1 MSLVTRAADLFYTFR
16 FLKLLVTPWDKME
29 AYNLG
34 LVDENGKR
42 IKSVKIDDPK
52 KKAAYTPFHRLVFNV
67 KRLINKA
74 PGGKTKIAS
83 YLAGLYLI
91 KEKYNLDE
99 DSLLK
104 IVEESGY
111 EPLDFLSESVCEW
124 FILEDKMISP
134 GRYRVRESKIVLSTY
149 EEIVNPKD
157 SVIIEPHC
165 YPVGEIFGIDVYKVV
180 HERTNQDL
188 YVILS
193 DLYK

>member
-42 IKSVKIDDPK
+42 IKSVKIDDSK

-134 GRYRVRESKIVLSTY
+134 GRYRVRDSKIVLSTY

-165 YPVGEIFGIDVYKVV
+165 YPVGEIFVIDVYKVV

>member
-111 EPLDFLSESVCEW
+111 EPLDFLSDIGS
-124 FILEDKMISP
+124 
-134 GRYRVRESKIVLSTY
+134 YR
-149 EEIVNPKD
+149 
-157 SVIIEPHC
+157 
-165 YPVGEIFGIDVYKVV
+165 
-180 HERTNQDL
+180 
-188 YVILS
+188 
-193 DLYK
+193 